1 MAPIL
6 RLLWLR
12 APRCQGGL
20 ASRKPPRPNVGQHQ
34 HNMDQLI
41 PGRSEKPN
49 PHLIPPFFGLH
60 VFSFPGLSGANIE
73 ATLASRRSTH
83 QLGTGK
89 RARDGHPEFACARLD
104 RFGHLSGLL
113 LTIRGA
119 LSTLSSAAMLSTNR
133 DCSKYMSFALLDYFL
148 FARIEVR
155 IGVRNEE
162 LHRAVAIFKDL
173 NRYPSQSLCCDSG
186 KYRTSMVP
194 RSMVLIKRR

>member
-1 MAPIL
+1 MRPTWTDLSLDA
-6 RLLWLR
+6 
-12 APRCQGGL
+12 
-20 ASRKPPRPNVGQHQ
+20 RKI
-34 HNMDQLI
+34 LI
-41 PGRSEKPN
+41 PSN
-49 PHLIPPFFGLH
+49 PHLIPPFFGLQ

-73 ATLASRRSTH
+73 ATLASSRWTH
-83 QLGTGK
+83 QLGTRK

-162 LHRAVAIFKDL
+162 LHRAVAMFKDL

-194 RSMVLIKRR
+194 ISMVLIKWR